1 MQSMEELVVGE
12 VGHWKGSAIG
22 VGNEEVGHQRAGC
35 SKKPNV
41 GASADVI
48 LLHFSIYDVLA
59 LR

>member
-1 MQSMEELVVGE
+1 MEELVVGE